1 VHQLQRA
8 AELHSGPALTLAIAQ
23 NLYGL
28 GQDDLYTLL
37 NQLPPEADLT
47 VPLCHYLISSFSRE
61 QAPAQLLAL
70 VQGTPWEEPLRS
82 FSEAYAYVYL
92 LELQELLQHTKV
104 AHFMY
109 GRNCVAQELYWLEQ
123 WLQCLNIV
131 PPHETPSRELFL
143 SWIGA
148 AVHLHRAGYGNPQWA
163 FLLND
168 FGWLQR
174 WRLDADTHAVSLNAY
189 AHPLKQ
195 VMVKVQLNEAGQNLQ
210 FALQPHEVSSPA
222 FNEAVSQFAK
232 EQLAPLPVRLNSTYE
247 RLLREVVQAT
257 LGVAY
262 KKSPSVEKVSE
273 YLLISCLS
281 HSQIQH
287 IEDLRYALYT
297 LVIELIAGT
306 QNLKYRLNDCTRGL
320 AQALATLNVTRSPE
334 EAHGLLNSAIQAL
347 LDGVLE
353 IYESFN
359 LADNTLKSFQ
369 DSYQQAQGHWQHQ
382 RWQALTQQL
391 AQS

>member
-1 VHQLQRA
+1 
-8 AELHSGPALTLAIAQ
+8 
-23 NLYGL
+23 
-28 GQDDLYTLL
+28 
-37 NQLPPEADLT
+37 
-47 VPLCHYLISSFSRE
+47 
-61 QAPAQLLAL
+61 
-70 VQGTPWEEPLRS
+70 
-82 FSEAYAYVYL
+82 
-92 LELQELLQHTKV
+92 
-104 AHFMY
+104 
-109 GRNCVAQELYWLEQ
+109 
-123 WLQCLNIV
+123 
-131 PPHETPSRELFL
+131 
-143 SWIGA
+143 
-148 AVHLHRAGYGNPQWA
+148 
-163 FLLND
+163 
-168 FGWLQR
+168 
-174 WRLDADTHAVSLNAY
+174 
-189 AHPLKQ
+189 
-195 VMVKVQLNEAGQNLQ
+195 
-210 FALQPHEVSSPA
+210 
-222 FNEAVSQFAK
+222 
-232 EQLAPLPVRLNSTYE
+232 
-247 RLLREVVQAT
+247 VVQAT

-262 KKSPSVEKVSE
+262 KKTPSVEKVSE

>member
-1 VHQLQRA
+1 MHQLQRA
-8 AELHSGPALTLAIAQ
+8 AELQSGIPLTLAIAAC
-23 NLYGL
+23 LDGL
-28 GQDDLYTLL
+28 SEDDLYILL
-37 NQLPPEADLT
+37 HQVPPEAGLAI
-47 VPLCHYLISSFSRE
+47 PLSHYLLSRSAHE
-61 QAPAQLLAL
+61 RPAAQLLAL
-70 VQGTPWEEPLRS
+70 VTNTPWETPLRS
-82 FSEAYAYVYL
+82 FSAAYAYVYL

-109 GRNCVAQELYWLEQ
+109 GRHWIAQEVHWLEQ
-123 WLQCLNIV
+123 WLQCLQIT
-131 PPHETPSRELFL
+131 PPHEAPSREVFL

-148 AVHLHRAGYGNPQWA
+148 TVQLHRAGYGNPQWA
-163 FLLND
+163 YLLND

-174 WRLDADTHAVSLNAY
+174 WRLDAETHAVSLSTY
-189 AHPLKQ
+189 THPLKQ
-195 VMVKVQLNEAGQNLQ
+195 VMVKVQLSESGQKLQ
-210 FALQPHEVSSPA
+210 AALQPLEVSSPA
-222 FNEAVSQFAK
+222 FNDAISQFAQA
-232 EQLAPLPVRLNSTYE
+232 QLTPLPVRMNSPYE
-247 RLLREVVQAT
+247 HLLRDMVQAT

-262 KKSPSVEKVSE
+262 KKSSSVEKAAE
-273 YLLISCLS
+273 QLMLTCIS
-281 HSQIQH
+281 HSQIEH
-287 IEDLRYALYT
+287 FEDLRYTLYQ

-320 AQALATLNVTRSPE
+320 AQALATLNATRPPPE
-334 EAHGLLNSAIQAL
+334 AQALLHSAIYAL

-391 AQS
+391 SQS